1 MQEENDGWS
10 LSNLKLSLY
19 VVVRL
24 LDLHNYLAA
33 GSGLGSL
40 FYVST
45 ALFSGPV
52 VRSAFVHMRTLCT
65 HLCFCTFFEVHI
77 FTAFRIF
84 CRRILWGGLIST
96 IRSCHPKICFPN
108 ESDYLMFVR
117 WRKIERF
124 LTPCLI
130 LRRVLLFS

>member
-1 MQEENDGWS
+1 MLLYGCWIYIIILQQGVGWVHYFMCQCR
-10 LSNLKLSLY
+10 KL
-19 VVVRL
+19 
-24 LDLHNYLAA
+24 
-33 GSGLGSL
+33 
-40 FYVST
+40 ST

-52 VRSAFVHMRTLCT
+52 VRSAFVHMRTLCM

-77 FTAFRIF
+77 FTAFKIF
-84 CRRILWGGLIST
+84 CCRILGGGLIST
-96 IRSCHPKICFPN
+96 IRSCNPKICFPN

-130 LRRVLLFS
+130 SRRKLLFS